1 MREFIVL
8 MAFLTSLAAL
18 SVDAMLPALEQI
30 GVDLE
35 VARANSVQLVITVL
49 FAGMMAGY
57 LIYGPVADAWGR
69 KPALNLGLGLYILGS
84 LICCLSPSLT
94 VLLLGRFVQG
104 LGAAGGR
111 IVTIAIVRDTFS
123 GREMARVMSFI
134 MGIFI
139 LVPIVAPALGQAVL
153 AVASWRAMFGFF
165 IVAALVAG
173 FWAFFRLTETLPPDQ
188 AKPLKFLALVDGFK
202 EAAGTRVTLG
212 YAVTSGICF
221 GAIIGY
227 LNSIQ
232 QILQD
237 IYHAGP
243 LFALY
248 FGMMAAMIGGA
259 SFVNSALVQRL
270 GMRRLIRLALLG
282 MIGLSLLF
290 LPLAVQVS
298 VVPLP
303 VFLAY
308 AGLSFFCLGLMFGNM
323 SALAMEPMGHI
334 AGSAS
339 AFVSFVS
346 TGVAIACGFLI
357 GQLYDG
363 TVVPLAGGYLVLS
376 VGALLVMSLTE
387 NCQNQEH

>member
-1 MREFIVL
+1 MREFVVL

-18 SVDAMLPALEQI
+18 SVDAMLPALGQI
-30 GVDLE
+30 GADLH
-35 VARANSVQLVITVL
+35 VVRANSVQLVITVL

-57 LIYGPVADAWGR
+57 LIYGPLADAWGR

-111 IVTIAIVRDTFS
+111 IVTIAIVRDTYS

-153 AVASWRAMFGFF
+153 AVAPWRAMFGLF
-165 IVAALVAG
+165 ILAALVALA
-173 FWAFFRLTETLPPDQ
+173 WSHLRLAETLSPER
-188 AKPLKFLALVDGFK
+188 AARLRFSVIADGFK
-202 EAAGTRVTLG
+202 AAAQSRVTLG
-212 YAVTSGICF
+212 YSLTSGICF

-248 FGMMAAMIGGA
+248 FGMMAAAIGAA
-259 SFVNSALVQRL
+259 SFVNSALVHRL
-270 GMRRLIRLALLG
+270 GMRRLIRLALLS
-282 MIGLSLLF
+282 MIGLSVLF
-290 LPLAVQVS
+290 LPLAMRGS
-298 VVPLP
+298 AVPLP

-308 AGLSFFCLGLMFGNM
+308 AGLCFFCLGLMFGNM

-334 AGSAS
+334 AGAAS

-346 TGVAIACGFLI
+346 TGVAIACGSVI

-363 TVVPLAGGYLVLS
+363 SVVPLAGGYLVLAVS
-376 VGALLVMSLTE
+376 AFAVMMLTE
-387 NCQNQEH
+387 RP

>member
-1 MREFIVL
+1 
-8 MAFLTSLAAL
+8 
-18 SVDAMLPALEQI
+18 MLPALEQI

>member
-123 GREMARVMSFI
+123 GREMARVMSVI

-173 FWAFFRLTETLPPDQ
+173 IWTFFRLTETLPPDQ
-188 AKPLKFLALVDGFK
+188 AKKLRFLDLVDGFK

-212 YAVTSGICF
+212 YSLTSGICF

-237 IYHAGP
+237 IYHAGS

-248 FGMMAAMIGGA
+248 FGMMAAMIGAA

-308 AGLSFFCLGLMFGNM
+308 AGLCFFCLGLMFGNM

-346 TGVAIACGFLI
+346 TWVAIACGALI

-363 TVVPLAGGYLVLS
+363 TVVPLAGGYLTLS

-387 NCQNQEH
+387 HYQNQER

>member
-1 MREFIVL
+1 MREFVVL

-18 SVDAMLPALEQI
+18 SVDAMLPALGQI
-30 GVDLE
+30 GADLH
-35 VARANSVQLVITVL
+35 VVRANSVQLVITVL

-57 LIYGPVADAWGR
+57 LIYGPLADAWGR
-69 KPALNLGLGLYILGS
+69 KPALILGLGLYILGS

-111 IVTIAIVRDTFS
+111 IVTIAIVRDTYS

-153 AVASWRAMFGFF
+153 AVAPWRAMFGLF
-165 IVAALVAG
+165 ILAALVALA
-173 FWAFFRLTETLPPDQ
+173 WSHLRLTETLAPER
-188 AKPLKFLALVDGFK
+188 AARLRFSVIADGFK
-202 EAAGTRVTLG
+202 AAAQSRVTLG
-212 YAVTSGICF
+212 YSVTSGICF

-237 IYHAGP
+237 IYHSGP

-248 FGMMAAMIGGA
+248 FGMMAAAIGAA
-259 SFVNSALVQRL
+259 SFVNSALVQRM

-282 MIGLSLLF
+282 MIGLSVLF
-290 LPLAVQVS
+290 LPVAMRVT

-308 AGLSFFCLGLMFGNM
+308 AGLCFFCLGLMFGNM

-334 AGSAS
+334 AGAAS

-346 TGVAIACGFLI
+346 TGVAIACGAVI

-376 VGALLVMSLTE
+376 ASALAVMMLTE
-387 NCQNQEH
+387 RP